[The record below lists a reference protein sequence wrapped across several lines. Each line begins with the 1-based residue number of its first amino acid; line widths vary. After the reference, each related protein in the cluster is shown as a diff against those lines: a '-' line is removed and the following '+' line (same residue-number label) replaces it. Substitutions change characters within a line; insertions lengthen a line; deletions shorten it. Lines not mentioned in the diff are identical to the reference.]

1 MSPTIKKPMEELK
14 NIAPHLSQLP
24 KKDAFTAPEG
34 YFDDLSSKI
43 QDRVIAKSK
52 SRVFSPA
59 WAFGSLGLAS
69 VLCLVIFLGQSPN
82 ETNVTKQEASAYV
95 NENIEQ
101 EFDETLLAEEL
112 TSTESDLSN
121 SEANLEEYILN
132 QDIDEQLLREEI

>member
-1 MSPTIKKPMEELK
+1 MEELK

-34 YFDDLSSKI
+34 YFDDLPSMI
-43 QDRVIAKSK
+43 QDRVIAQSKTK

-59 WAFGSLGLAS
+59 WTFGSLGLAA
-69 VLCLVIFLGQSPN
+69 VLCLIFFLGQSPD
-82 ETNVTKQEASAYV
+82 ETVVSQQEVTAYV
-95 NENIEQ
+95 SDNIDQ

-112 TSTESDLSN
+112 STSDKEVTT
-121 SEANLEEYILN
+121 SETNLEEYILN

>member
-1 MSPTIKKPMEELK
+1 MEELK

-34 YFDDLSSKI
+34 YFDDLPSMI
-43 QDRVIAKSK
+43 QDRVIAQSKTK
-52 SRVFSPA
+52 SRVLSPK
-59 WAFGSLGLAS
+59 WAFGSFGLAA
-69 VLCLVIFLGQSPN
+69 VLCLVFFLGQSS
-82 ETNVTKQEASAYV
+82 EDTNSISKQEATAYV

-112 TSTESDLSN
+112 TTSEIST
-121 SEANLEEYILN
+121 SEENLEDYILN